1 MKKYLYYIISAVFV
15 FLVGFFS
22 ARHTSPERIV
32 TKEVEVVKTVV
43 QKDTKTIIKKVKSP
57 DGTVTT
63 EIVKEDKSNINQ
75 NTSKNKETIV
85 NNEKQWKATLF
96 TSFEAIARPSEASY
110 AASIERR
117 IVGPIFVGVWGST
130 QGNGGVSVS
139 VEF

>member
-1 MKKYLYYIISAVFV
+1 MRKYIYYILGALVIFFV
-15 FLVGFFS
+15 GMFVGGKS
-22 ARHTSPERIV
+22 VPPKTV

-96 TSFEAIARPSEASY
+96 TSYEAIVRPSEASY

-117 IVGPIFVGVWGST
+117 IVGPVFVGVWGST